1 MPWTMLEILLSF
13 SSLSFLFFGLGC
25 LTSPR
30 LKEEFIRY
38 GLPQYR
44 KLTGWLQLLGALGIG
59 VGFFWLP
66 LQLLS
71 TGGLAVLML
80 LGVGVRIKIRDSI
93 VQTLPALGYCALNA
107 FLFFQLLENI

>member
-1 MPWTMLEILLSF
+1 MLELLLSF

-44 KLTGWLQLLGALGIG
+44 ILTGWLQLLGALGIG
-59 VGFFWLP
+59 TGFLWLP
-66 LQLLS
+66 LQLFS
-71 TGGLAVLML
+71 TGGLAVLMF

-93 VQTLPALGYCALNA
+93 VQTLPALGYCVLNA
-107 FLFFQLLENI
+107 FLFFQLLEKI